1 MKCIKWKILI
11 ITCFVG
17 LLPIF
22 LGLAVW
28 DSLPEKMAIHFNF
41 YNEPDNFASKGFTV
55 FGLPLLM
62 TLIQVFCCIIN
73 DVNAHK
79 YVEQPKYERFTKWQI
94 PIISIILQIVILGYG
109 LGWNIDMRKVAA
121 VIVIIIFLVSGI
133 YIPWFKRNNKK

>member
-41 YNEPDNFASKGFTV
+41 YNEPDNFASKGFAV
-55 FGLPLLM
+55 FGLPLIM
-62 TLIQVFCCIIN
+62 TLLQIFCCIMSDIN
-73 DVNAHK
+73 AQK
-79 YVEQPKYERFTKWQI
+79 YARKHFTKWQI
-94 PIISIILQIVILGYG
+94 PIVSIILQIVILGYG